1 MITFHRS
8 ARAGALIA
16 SFLLLAGSAPGDEL
30 AAKPSPG
37 GESKSALE
45 AETKGEFSG
54 YTDTNAIRVWTPAVE
69 GTVKNPLA
77 GWSATGTYL
86 VDVVS
91 AASVDIVST
100 ASGKWKETRQ
110 AATLSGTLKPKDL
123 GVTALGAISSEPD
136 YLSLTAGGNVQYALS
151 NNNVTPT
158 LGYSYGH
165 DTAGRTGTP
174 FSVYSLE
181 LRRHAINAGLELVLD
196 PTTLVTIVG
205 DAILEVG
212 HQEKPYRFLPI
223 FDANTPGIADE
234 VPAGASV
241 DRVNA
246 LRLPGRIGENDPT
259 TRNRFAVAGRL
270 AQRLK
275 GSTFVISERLYTDDW
290 GLKASS
296 TDLRMLFDASS
307 RVFLWVHLRGHVQS
321 GASFYRRVY
330 MGTLQNNTLTVPR
343 LRTGDR
349 ELSPLASGTFGAGM
363 RWFVG
368 SDSRPDA
375 FSVILQAEVLTT
387 SFFNALFIQDRQAFF
402 SALQLEAKF

>member
-1 MITFHRS
+1 MTFHRS
-8 ARAGALIA
+8 ARACALIA
-16 SFLLLAGSAPGDEL
+16 SFLLLVSFASGDEL
-30 AAKPSPG
+30 GAKPADG
-37 GESKSALE
+37 GESKSGLE
-45 AETKGEFSG
+45 AETKAEFSG
-54 YTDTNAIRVWTPAVE
+54 YADTNAITVWTPAVA
-69 GTVKNPLA
+69 GTLKNPLA

-110 AATLSGTLKPKDL
+110 AATLSGTLKPNDF
-123 GVTALGAISSEPD
+123 GVTVLGAVSREPD
-136 YLSLTAGGNVQYALS
+136 YLSLTGGGNVQYALS

-165 DTAGRTGTP
+165 DTAGRSGTP

-181 LRRHAINAGLELVLD
+181 LQRHAINAGLELVLD

-223 FDANTPGIADE
+223 FEPIPGIESD

-241 DRVNA
+241 ARVNA
-246 LRLPGRIGENDPT
+246 LRLPGRIGESDPT
-259 TRNRFAVAGRL
+259 TRNRFALAGRL

-330 MGTLQNNTLTVPR
+330 LGTLTNNTLTVPR

-363 RWFVG
+363 RWLVG

-375 FSVILQAEVLTT
+375 FSLVLQTEVLTT
-387 SFFNALFIQDRQAFF
+387 SFFDALFIQDRQAFF

>member
-1 MITFHRS
+1 MTFHRS
-8 ARAGALIA
+8 ARACALIA
-16 SFLLLAGSAPGDEL
+16 SFLLGVSSAPGDEL
-30 AAKPSPG
+30 GAKTTES
-37 GESKSALE
+37 GESKSGLE
-45 AETKGEFSG
+45 AETKGELSA
-54 YTDTNAIRVWTPAVE
+54 YADTNAIRVWTPAVE
-69 GTVKNPLA
+69 GTLKNPLA

-123 GVTALGAISSEPD
+123 GVTALGAVSSEPD

-181 LRRHAINAGLELVLD
+181 LQRHSINAGLELVLD

-223 FDANTPGIADE
+223 FAPGSESE
-234 VPAGASV
+234 VPAGASI

-246 LRLPGRIGENDPT
+246 LRLPGRISESDPT
-259 TRNRFAVAGRL
+259 TRNRFALAGRL

-296 TDLRMLFDASS
+296 TDLRMLLDASS

-330 MGTLQNNTLTVPR
+330 TGVVTGDSLTVPR

-368 SDSRPDA
+368 SDVRPDA
-375 FSVILQAEVLTT
+375 FSLILQAEVMTT
-387 SFFNALFIQDRQAFF
+387 SFFDALFIQDRQAFF